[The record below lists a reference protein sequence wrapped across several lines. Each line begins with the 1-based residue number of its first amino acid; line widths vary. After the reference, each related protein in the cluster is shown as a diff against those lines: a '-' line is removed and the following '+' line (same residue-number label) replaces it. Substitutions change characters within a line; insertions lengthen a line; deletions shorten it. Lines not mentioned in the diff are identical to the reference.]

1 MLNRRRP
8 LGVRQLR
15 GTSLIE
21 AMVTAVVLAIGL
33 LGIAAL
39 QGAGLRANND
49 AKFQTLASDIAW
61 DLADRM
67 RANVHD
73 YAGGTTS
80 PYVTATAVNCAS
92 EPDPIC
98 AMTPDHDGEEC
109 TSAQMAAF
117 DLYQV
122 SCVNGVSKT
131 DTSYTFL
138 PSGTLSVT
146 CDLRKDKDGNPLGA
160 ANPCTI
166 TVGWQGPN
174 DTAAQQVVVDL
185 IPGRPEDLVD

>member
-1 MLNRRRP
+1 MINRQR
-8 LGVRQLR
+8 LSGFRQSQ

-21 AMVTAVVLAIGL
+21 AMITAVVLAIGL

-39 QGAGLRANND
+39 QGAGLRANID
-49 AKFQTLASDIAW
+49 AKSQTLASDVAW

-73 YAGGTTS
+73 YADAGTS
-80 PYVTATAVNCAS
+80 PYVTATAADCDS
-92 EPDPIC
+92 EPEAIC
-98 AMTPDHDGEEC
+98 AMTPDEDDPEDC

-122 SCVNGVSKT
+122 SCVNGISKT

-146 CDLRKDKDGNPLGA
+146 CALREAGA
-160 ANPCTI
+160 RANPCTI

-174 DTAAQQVVVDL
+174 DAEAQQVVVDL
-185 IPGRPEDLVD
+185 IPGRPEDLVE

>member
-1 MLNRRRP
+1 MANRRRP
-8 LGVRQLR
+8 LGFRHSR

-49 AKFQTLASDIAW
+49 AKFQTLASDVAW

-73 YAGGTTS
+73 YADENTS
-80 PYVTATAVNCAS
+80 PYVTSAATNCGS
-92 EPDPIC
+92 SPSKTC
-98 AMTPDHDGEEC
+98 AMTPDDSPVDC
-109 TSAQMAAF
+109 SSADMAAF

-122 SCVNGVSKT
+122 SCVNGV
-131 DTSYTFL
+131 DLL

-146 CDLRKDKDGNPLGA
+146 CTNTGA
-160 ANPCTI
+160 RATPCRI

-174 DTAAQQVVVDL
+174 DTEAQQIVVDL

>member
-1 MLNRRRP
+1 MANRRRP
-8 LGVRQLR
+8 LGFRQSR

-49 AKFQTLASDIAW
+49 AKSQTLASDVAW

-73 YAGGTTS
+73 YADANTS
-80 PYVTATAVNCAS
+80 PYVTSAATNCGS
-92 EPDPIC
+92 PPSKTC
-98 AMTPDHDGEEC
+98 AMTPDD
-109 TSAQMAAF
+109 SAVDCSSADMAAF

-122 SCVNGVSKT
+122 SCVNGIRANGI
-131 DTSYTFL
+131 DQL
-138 PSGTLSVT
+138 PSGTLSVA
-146 CDLRKDKDGNPLGA
+146 CALRETGA
-160 ANPCTI
+160 RANPCTI

-174 DTAAQQVVVDL
+174 DAEAQQIVVDL

>member
-49 AKFQTLASDIAW
+49 AKSQTLASDVAW

-73 YAGGTTS
+73 YADENTS
-80 PYVTATAVNCAS
+80 PYVTSSAADCDS
-92 EPDPIC
+92 EPAATC
-98 AMTPDHDGEEC
+98 AMTPSEGSTANC
-109 TSAQMAAF
+109 SSAQMAAF

-122 SCVNGVSKT
+122 SCVNGI
-131 DTSYTFL
+131 DQL

-146 CDLRKDKDGNPLGA
+146 CALRETGA
-160 ANPCTI
+160 RANPCTI

-174 DTAAQQVVVDL
+174 DAEAQQIVVDL